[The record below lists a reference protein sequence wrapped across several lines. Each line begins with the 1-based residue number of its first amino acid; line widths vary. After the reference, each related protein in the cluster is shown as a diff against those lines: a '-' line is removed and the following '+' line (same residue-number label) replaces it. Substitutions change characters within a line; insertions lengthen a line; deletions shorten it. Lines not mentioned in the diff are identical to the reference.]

1 MVMDV
6 KKDID
11 KIIKSILV
19 IIGFWYSSYLQ
30 YIPVILF
37 NLDTKKLTNS
47 DLVLLSL
54 FSSLVFAIIL
64 IIIYF
69 NDLKKELKIYKDN
82 LGNNIDVGIKYWMI
96 GMLIMI
102 VSNVLINLIFKTGG
116 AQNEKV
122 VQKMLKAFPLV
133 MIFNAGVIA
142 PFTEEIVFRKSLKDI
157 ISNKWVFAFTSFLLF
172 GGAHVIGNEI
182 TFANL
187 LYIIPYGA
195 FGFTFALA
203 YYETDTIYTSMVM
216 HIIHNMVLLVA
227 SIV

>member
-6 KKDID
+6 KKDIE

-37 NLDTKKLTNS
+37 NLDTKKITNS

-64 IIIYF
+64 VIIYF

-82 LGNNIDVGIKYWMI
+82 LGNNIDVGIKHWMI

-172 GGAHVIGNEI
+172 GGAHE
-182 TFANL
+182 L
-187 LYIIPYGA
+187 
-195 FGFTFALA
+195 
-203 YYETDTIYTSMVM
+203 VM
-216 HIIHNMVLLVA
+216 K
-227 SIV
+227 